1 MRLRSLIGTTS
12 AAILA
17 ASFSPSAAW
26 VPAGFWSNN
35 NEIASGGKV
44 VTFLRHGCTYMNEYL
59 GGADGGKRF
68 GSPNFTDVFTFE
80 EQKSK
85 YHDTPLSPLGYRQAM
100 SLQSQ
105 RCPAFV
111 AECELIVVSPLTRA
125 LQTFDVGLKGHW
137 KNDAT
142 ASTVEKKLSPI
153 VAHPDAAERLYL
165 VSDRGR
171 SVAQLQ
177 SEFPYVDFETCFYDR
192 NKEDWWYQPTQL
204 ADGGNEA
211 TKEWRPIGNGQR
223 YACPSEPTIDFDL
236 RMSRFLTWLQERP
249 EGHILVVCH
258 HGVIDWMLDADFA
271 NCQYRSVRF
280 DTIQPRR
287 WIKASTA
294 VGLRQ

>member
-1 MRLRSLIGTTS
+1 MSAIFASL
-12 AAILA
+12 
-17 ASFSPSAAW
+17 SPSAAW
-26 VPAGFWSNN
+26 IPAGFWSKN
-35 NEIASGGKV
+35 NEMTSGGKV

-68 GSPNFTDVFTFE
+68 GSPNFTDVFTSE
-80 EQKSK
+80 EQQSK
-85 YHDTPLSPLGYRQAM
+85 YHDTPLSPLGYRQVM
-100 SLQSQ
+100 SLQNQ
-105 RCPAFV
+105 RSPASV
-111 AECELIVVSPLTRA
+111 EECELVVVSPLTRA
-125 LQTFDVGLKGHW
+125 LQTFDVGLKNHW
-137 KNDAT
+137 NSDV
-142 ASTVEKKLSPI
+142 ASTDGRKIAPI

-171 SVAQLQ
+171 PVAQLQ
-177 SEFPYVDFETCFYDR
+177 SEFPYVDFETCFYKR
-192 NKEDWWYQPTQL
+192 NKEEWWYKPAQL
-204 ADGGNEA
+204 STEFDGESG
-211 TKEWRPIGNGQR
+211 TMKDWRPIGNGQR

-287 WIKASTA
+287 WIRTSTA
-294 VGLRQ
+294 AGVRQ